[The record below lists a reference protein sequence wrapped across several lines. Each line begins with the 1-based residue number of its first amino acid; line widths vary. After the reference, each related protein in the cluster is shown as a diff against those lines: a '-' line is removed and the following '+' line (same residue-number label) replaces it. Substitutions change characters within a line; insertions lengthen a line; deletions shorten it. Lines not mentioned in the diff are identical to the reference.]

1 MLIQSG
7 VNPILCI
14 TGYNISIH
22 KELLSIF
29 FHVILFYAYAP
40 RKSGQMIWKRGLR

>member
-22 KELLSIF
+22 KEGMRFDEIPE
-29 FHVILFYAYAP
+29 HI
-40 RKSGQMIWKRGLR
+40 Q